1 MKIKRIIIEL
11 EPGEH
16 DLPGHAEVIE
26 FHLGMWVCHGPIYSR
41 ITPCLH
47 EVWKTIK
54 AAVVQD

>member
-11 EPGEH
+11 EPGEK
-16 DLPGHAEVIE
+16 DLPGHATVIE
-26 FHLGMWVCHGPIYSR
+26 WFAGMWAFDGPIYSR

-47 EVWKTIK
+47 EAWKAIK